1 MESLE
6 KRIREAALKH
16 ILNTHQISKE
26 YRYDAEQLFHNEI
39 ELFVEGAKKM
49 LTIMMEHVVEGEVT
63 IPASASFKQV
73 RYKLPKDTTL
83 ENGEKVNLI
92 ILKKR

>member
-49 LTIMMEHVVEGEVT
+49 LAIMMEHVVEG
-63 IPASASFKQV
+63 KV
-73 RYKLPKDTTL
+73 RPWDEEIWVDKDTL
-83 ENGEKVNLI
+83 KDFDDGEKVNLI
-92 ILKKR
+92 ILKKQ